1 MKVEILHN
9 DECPNWEEAGRRA
22 RTALEEAGVQG
33 AELDFRR
40 LATPEEAAGV
50 PFSGSPTILI
60 NGVDAFPGGGR
71 TTDLA
76 CRVYYTE
83 NGLAGL
89 PTTEQLRLAVTAAAG
104 TGSE

>member
-1 MKVEILHN
+1 MKVEILHI
-9 DECPNWEEAGRRA
+9 DECPNWEEAGRRV
-22 RTALEEAGVQG
+22 RIALDEAGVSG
-33 AELDFRR
+33 ARIDFRL
-40 LATPEEAAGV
+40 LASPEDAAQV

-60 NGVDAFPGGGR
+60 DGVDAFPGGGR

-89 PTTEQLRLAVTAAAG
+89 PSIDRLRLAVTGG
-104 TGSE
+104 TGPA

>member
-1 MKVEILHN
+1 MKVEILHIG
-9 DECPNWEEAGRRA
+9 DCPKWEEAGRRV
-22 RTALEEAGVQG
+22 RIALDEADVLG
-33 AELDFRR
+33 AEIVFRH
-40 LATPEEAAGV
+40 LSSPEDAAQV

-60 NGVDAFPGGGR
+60 DGVDAFPGGGR

-89 PTTEQLRLAVTAAAG
+89 PSTEQLRLAVTAASGPA
-104 TGSE
+104 